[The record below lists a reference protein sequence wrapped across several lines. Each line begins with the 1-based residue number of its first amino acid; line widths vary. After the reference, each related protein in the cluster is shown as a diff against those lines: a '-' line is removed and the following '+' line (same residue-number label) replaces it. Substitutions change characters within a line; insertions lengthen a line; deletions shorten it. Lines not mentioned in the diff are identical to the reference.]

1 MTLSSNSGPSQTA
14 TSHSCEQKVEQL
26 NSQCRCVSFNREA
39 MRAELWQ
46 QQDNANLYRMI
57 VEDRPHLFAESAVFV
72 TDACIQ
78 RQREIIAAL
87 ESVIALPAYQE
98 RVLAYAPNSAKF
110 IPKAHGVFFGYDFHL
125 SAEGPQLIEINT
137 NAGGALLNAIVAR
150 TQNACCELE
159 GAGSPTLA
167 TRETS
172 TKDPEQAFI
181 RMFLDEW
188 QAERGQQSLASIA
201 IVDENPQSQYML
213 PEFLLFKKLFEQNN
227 INAVIC
233 DPSELAYHDQ
243 ALWHGDQRI
252 DLVYNRLTDFGLEA
266 TAHKPLLE
274 AYLSDAVVVTPHPR
288 AHALYA
294 DKRNLTLLTDE
305 AALTAIGVDAK
316 TRAILLTGIAHT
328 VSVNPDDAETLWAAR
343 KHLFFKPAKGYGS
356 KAAYRGDKLT
366 RRVFGEILQSDY
378 VAQTLVQPS
387 ERQLE
392 VENKIVDFKLDLRH
406 YVYKGET
413 QLISARLYQGQT
425 TNFRTPGGGFAQVMI
440 VPCRENEIA
449 LTNSSKIPHKC
460 DRDFLIVIRVV
471 ENTIKPII

>member
-14 TSHSCEQKVEQL
+14 TSHSCEQQAEQL
-26 NSQCRCVSFNREA
+26 NSQCRCVSLNREA
-39 MRAELWQ
+39 MRAELWH
-46 QQDNANLYRMI
+46 QQDGINLYQMI

-72 TDACIQ
+72 TDVCIQ

-98 RVLAYAPNSAKF
+98 RVLAYAPDAAKF

-137 NAGGALLNAIVAR
+137 NAGGALLNAIIAR

-159 GAGSPTLA
+159 GDGLPASA
-167 TRETS
+167 TGETS

-188 QAERGQQSLASIA
+188 QAERGQQPPLASIA
-201 IVDENPQSQYML
+201 IVDETPQSQYML

-274 AYLSDAVVVTPHPR
+274 AYLAEAVVVTPHPR

-305 AALTAIGVDAK
+305 AALLDMGVDAK
-316 TRAILLTGIAHT
+316 IRAILLSGIAHT
-328 VSVNPDDAETLWAAR
+328 VLVEPGDAEILWAAR

-392 VENKIVDFKLDLRH
+392 VENKIIDFKLDLRH

-449 LTNSSKIPHKC
+449 VS
-460 DRDFLIVIRVV
+460 
-471 ENTIKPII
+471 

>member
-1 MTLSSNSGPSQTA
+1 MTLSSNSGPSPTA
-14 TSHSCEQKVEQL
+14 ADHQCEQRAQQL
-26 NSQCRCVSFNREA
+26 NSQCRCVSFDREA
-39 MRAELWQ
+39 MRAELWE
-46 QQDNANLYRMI
+46 QQDDINLYRMI

-72 TDACIQ
+72 TDTCIN
-78 RQREIIAAL
+78 RQREIIAAV

-98 RVLAYAPNSAKF
+98 RALAYAPDAAKF
-110 IPKAHGVFFGYDFHL
+110 IPKAHSVFFGYDFHL
-125 SAEGPQLIEINT
+125 NAQGPQLIEINS

-150 TQNACCELE
+150 TQKVCCELAE
-159 GAGSPTLA
+159 EELSTLV
-167 TRETS
+167 TGETS
-172 TKDPEQAFI
+172 TNDPEQAFI
-181 RMFLDEW
+181 VMFLEEW
-188 QAERGQQSLASIA
+188 QAERGQQPLRSIA
-201 IVDENPQSQYML
+201 IVDENPETQYML
-213 PEFLLFKKLFEQNN
+213 PEFLLFKKLFEKNN

-266 TAHKPLLE
+266 IAHKSLLE
-274 AYLSDAVVVTPHPR
+274 AYLAEAVVVTPHPR

-305 AALTAIGVDAK
+305 AALIDIGVDSK

-328 VSVNPDDAETLWAAR
+328 VSVDPDDAETLWAAR

-392 VENKIVDFKLDLRH
+392 VENKIVGFKLDLRH
-406 YVYKGET
+406 YVYKGKT
-413 QLISARLYQGQT
+413 QLIIARLYQGQT
-425 TNFRTPGGGFAQVMI
+425 TNFRTPGGGFAQVLV
-440 VPCRENEIA
+440 VPCLDNEIA
-449 LTNSSKIPHKC
+449 AN
-460 DRDFLIVIRVV
+460 
-471 ENTIKPII
+471 

>member
-1 MTLSSNSGPSQTA
+1 
-14 TSHSCEQKVEQL
+14 
-26 NSQCRCVSFNREA
+26 
-39 MRAELWQ
+39 
-46 QQDNANLYRMI
+46 
-57 VEDRPHLFAESAVFV
+57 
-72 TDACIQ
+72 
-78 RQREIIAAL
+78 
-87 ESVIALPAYQE
+87 
-98 RVLAYAPNSAKF
+98 
-110 IPKAHGVFFGYDFHL
+110 
-125 SAEGPQLIEINT
+125 LIEINT

-159 GAGSPTLA
+159 GDGLPTSA
-167 TRETS
+167 TS
-172 TKDPEQAFI
+172 TEDPEQAFI
-181 RMFLDEW
+181 KMFLDEW
-188 QAERGQQSLASIA
+188 EAERGQLPLASIA

-243 ALWHGDQRI
+243 ALWYGDQRI

-343 KHLFFKPAKGYGS
+343 KQLFFKPAKGYGS

-425 TNFRTPGGGFAQVMI
+425 TNFRTPGGGFAQVLV
-440 VPCRENEIA
+440 VPCLDNEMSA
-449 LTNSSKIPHKC
+449 N
-460 DRDFLIVIRVV
+460 
-471 ENTIKPII
+471 